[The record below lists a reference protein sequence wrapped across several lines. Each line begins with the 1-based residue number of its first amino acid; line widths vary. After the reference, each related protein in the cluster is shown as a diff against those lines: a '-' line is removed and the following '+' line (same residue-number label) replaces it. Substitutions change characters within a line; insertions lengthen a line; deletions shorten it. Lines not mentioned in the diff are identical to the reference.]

1 MKEEFKFDMNF
12 SVEFYN
18 VEGFGLSK
26 VYFNQGMTEGYAV
39 IDFST
44 DERWVAPKDEAV
56 IWLLN
61 RGCSQTTLEKL
72 FELNDEGV

>member
-44 DERWVAPKDEAV
+44 QS
-56 IWLLN
+56 
-61 RGCSQTTLEKL
+61 GSM
-72 FELNDEGV
+72 F